1 MELIIIFFLL
11 YFLICIFFS
20 LGFFANY
27 KFQVI
32 KKQNYLDF
40 IIFGYSI
47 FTLLSFHS
55 YFILELRNEYLFLF
69 LLLIF
74 IYFCFK
80 FRSLFNFNLI
90 IKYFS
95 IIFIFILFFFIP
107 LKLYGEQFYIFRGNY
122 WDNFNYLS
130 SALLFNKFSY
140 SEANNQNILTNFNNF
155 QSIDLII
162 LYRPYINYFL
172 SLFLYL
178 KNIDIFLLNFVFKV
192 FLSLINFFAFISFL
206 GIFKKIKKNQK
217 IILSFIFSF
226 SFFSLFIFE
235 IEALSHLGS
244 ISIFLI
250 SIKYLNLFIN
260 QNNQKRKS
268 SLVFLTILISALF
281 IVYPEIFIL
290 FGLISFGYIISKLKL
305 PDYKI
310 YIPNLLFCLSI
321 FLLLTISSYEINYKY
336 LIMQFSQATNSN
348 VDWWTYFGAFIFGR
362 DNLVLD
368 SNYISLIQENL
379 IENNIFDLIK
389 MFFSD
394 HFNEGYNLILFN
406 IIPSFFGLYFLTE
419 GKIISN
425 FSYFILLITFLVNIS
440 LIIIATKNLTH
451 MLHKKLNSIIIPSIL
466 VIFLIIIFLFNSNFW
481 TIIKIYSY
489 ILVFIFIFISINLK
503 TERIN
508 KSIILLLLIFPF
520 YKYSTFNYGIGVL
533 DSFPSIINKNYKT
546 NINWNLNLKKLTD
559 CQKIYTLESDYFIKS
574 YINIKTIYAN
584 KSFENSKD
592 INKKKDFCEISVINK
607 DFVVAKY

>member
-1 MELIIIFFLL
+1 MDLIIIFFLVC
-11 YFLICIFFS
+11 FLICIFFS

-55 YFILELRNEYLFLF
+55 YFILELRNEYLLLV

-74 IYFCFK
+74 ITFCFK
-80 FRSLFNFNLI
+80 FRKFFNFNLI

-95 IIFIFILFFFIP
+95 IIFIFILFYFIP

-130 SALLFNKFSY
+130 SALLFNNYSY

-178 KNIDIFLLNFVFKV
+178 KNIDIFLLNFIFKV

-260 QNNQKRKS
+260 QINQKK
-268 SLVFLTILISALF
+268 
-281 IVYPEIFIL
+281 
-290 FGLISFGYIISKLKL
+290 
-305 PDYKI
+305 KI
-310 YIPNLLFCLSI
+310 KFSI
-321 FLLLTISSYEINYKY
+321 FDNFNI
-336 LIMQFSQATNSN
+336 
-348 VDWWTYFGAFIFGR
+348 GFIH
-362 DNLVLD
+362 
-368 SNYISLIQENL
+368 YIS
-379 IENNIFDLIK
+379 
-389 MFFSD
+389 
-394 HFNEGYNLILFN
+394 
-406 IIPSFFGLYFLTE
+406 
-419 GKIISN
+419 
-425 FSYFILLITFLVNIS
+425 
-440 LIIIATKNLTH
+440 
-451 MLHKKLNSIIIPSIL
+451 
-466 VIFLIIIFLFNSNFW
+466 
-481 TIIKIYSY
+481 
-489 ILVFIFIFISINLK
+489 
-503 TERIN
+503 
-508 KSIILLLLIFPF
+508 
-520 YKYSTFNYGIGVL
+520 
-533 DSFPSIINKNYKT
+533 
-546 NINWNLNLKKLTD
+546 
-559 CQKIYTLESDYFIKS
+559 
-574 YINIKTIYAN
+574 
-584 KSFENSKD
+584 
-592 INKKKDFCEISVINK
+592 
-607 DFVVAKY
+607 